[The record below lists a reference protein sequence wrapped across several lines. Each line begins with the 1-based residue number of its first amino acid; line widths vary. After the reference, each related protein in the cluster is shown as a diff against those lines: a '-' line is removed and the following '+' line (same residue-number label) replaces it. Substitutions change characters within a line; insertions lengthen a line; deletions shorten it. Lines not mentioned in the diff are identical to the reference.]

1 MTRRPGAG
9 RIFDDLGRPHF
20 TGPILVIA
28 LFSITALLT
37 TAAPGTNSLR
47 GAAPK
52 ARLILA
58 TATTG
63 GTYYPVGVA
72 IATLT
77 TRELEGSQGIS
88 MTAISSAGSGENLQ
102 LLKNREADLAII
114 QSLFGAMA
122 RHGKGRY
129 QDDPQ
134 AYLRSICILWDNF
147 EHFTVRGK
155 YVQSGDMSDMQNLRK
170 KNFSIGRRG
179 SGTEMSGRV
188 ILEALGFYP
197 ARDFKLQYLGYTP
210 SAQALQNGRLAG
222 MNIPAGPPAS
232 AITQAIAAIGAKG
245 VRILDFTD
253 DQLAAVNAAYPVWRR
268 AVIRAGT
275 YPGQAADIATIS
287 QPNLLVVHQDISEDV
302 VYALVK
308 NLFSHLDYL
317 KQVHQATSVMSLDG
331 AIDGLMLPLHPGAA
345 RFFTEQGLEV
355 PPSLR

>member
-1 MTRRPGAG
+1 MINRSGSG
-9 RIFDDLGRPHF
+9 RLVYQRGQPRFLGPALVL
-20 TGPILVIA
+20 ILVLSA
-28 LFSITALLT
+28 AFLSA
-37 TAAPGTNSLR
+37 AAPGIGGPKDT
-47 GAAPK
+47 APK
-52 ARLILA
+52 TRLILA

-77 TRELEGSQGIS
+77 TRELERSLGIS
-88 MTAISSAGSGENLQ
+88 LTAISSAGSGENLQ

-114 QSLFGAMA
+114 QSLFGVMA
-122 RHGKGRY
+122 RQGKGRY

-134 AYLRSICILWDNF
+134 TYLRSITILWDNF
-147 EHFTVRGK
+147 EHFTVRGR
-155 YVQSGDMSDMQNLRK
+155 YVQSGDMTDMQDLRK

-188 ILEALGFYP
+188 ILEALGFDP

-210 SAQALQNGRLAG
+210 SAQSLQNGRIAG

-232 AITQAIAAIGAKG
+232 AITQAVAAMGAEG
-245 VRILDFTD
+245 VRILEFTD
-253 DQLAAVNAAYPVWRR
+253 AQLAAVNAAYPVWRR

-275 YPGQAADIATIS
+275 YPGQTENISTIS
-287 QPNLLVVHQDISEDV
+287 QPNLLVVHEDIPDDV

-317 KQVHQATSVMSLDG
+317 KRVHQATSVMSLDG
-331 AIDGLMLPLHPGAA
+331 AIDGLMLPLHPGAV
-345 RFFTEQGLEV
+345 RFYTEQGLEV
-355 PPSLR
+355 PSSLR